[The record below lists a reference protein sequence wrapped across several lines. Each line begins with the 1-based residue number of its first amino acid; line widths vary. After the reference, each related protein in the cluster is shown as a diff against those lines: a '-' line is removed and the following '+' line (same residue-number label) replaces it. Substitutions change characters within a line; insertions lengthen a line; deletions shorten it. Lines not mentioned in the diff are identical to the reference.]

1 MSFLTPL
8 FFIGVAALAAPILVH
23 LVRRTR
29 ARRVQFPALV
39 FVRQVPQR
47 TIRRRTLQNVL
58 LLLLRC
64 LAILLI
70 VIAFTRPFFSGGSAA
85 KQTTGAG
92 ATVILVDNSLSMRRE
107 PLFAEAQKRAEAL
120 VDESRNDEQL
130 ALLSFDKRY
139 AVVNRFITDKTR
151 MRFAIRSLTAGWDG
165 TDYEQAL
172 RGAESL
178 LSEVETS
185 GPKRIVM
192 ISDFQ
197 VPGWNQASAIF
208 KLANTTQLTT
218 IDVAGN
224 DPVSNVAITN
234 VEARG
239 VVFGQ
244 KYLDNLAVHISNF
257 GDTPR
262 DHVQVDFQI
271 NEQTVEKRDI
281 SLNSRDSR
289 VIEFT
294 GFNLNEGANR
304 CTIDV
309 VAGDFVPDNRF
320 YFTLRRETPA
330 KALIVE
336 SASRGRSDS
345 LHLQSA
351 LTTNEDLPFTFTL
364 KSTGS
369 VDPTSV
375 PEYALVVLND
385 AGPISSALADALA
398 KFVEAGGEM
407 IVSTGPRTEAGS
419 FNGSLQRIVPATL
432 REAVQTKAGES
443 VAITNV
449 KFDHPIFEVFQESGR
464 LAAAHVIGYFRSEPS
479 VAASVLARFED
490 GSPAL
495 VEARA
500 GKGRVMLFTSSLGP
514 SWNDLP
520 LTPLYLPF
528 IHQMV
533 RYAGAREENSW
544 YGLGQ
549 TFTVRKE
556 GAGQPPAVDTP
567 AGTRL
572 SENRLTPDGDLLVTA
587 REPGFYRLR
596 YSSQPGFTAVDMDGA
611 EGDFTKLNFAEFIAG
626 VTGGA
631 GSAEGSDASRNLSNE
646 EVEGRQRV
654 WWSLL
659 FVALLLLLTESV
671 LARRTKMVKMIGK

>member
-8 FFIGVAALAAPILVH
+8 FFLGVAALAAPILVH

-47 TIRRRTLQNVL
+47 TIRRRTLHNLL

-85 KQTTGAG
+85 KDNSAAG
-92 ATVILVDNSLSMRRE
+92 ATVLLIDNSLSLRRE
-107 PLFAEAQKRAEAL
+107 GMFAEAQRRAETAL
-120 VDESRNDEQL
+120 DDARNDEQV
-130 ALLSFDKRY
+130 ALVSFDKRY
-139 AVVNRFITDKTR
+139 TVINRFLADKNR
-151 MRFAIRSLTAGWDG
+151 VRSGIQSLGAGWDG

-178 LSEVETS
+178 LSEIETT

-197 VPGWNQASAIF
+197 MPGWTAASATF
-208 KLANTTQLTT
+208 KLANNTQLTT
-218 IDVAGN
+218 LDVGGN
-224 DPVSNVAITN
+224 APPPNVAITN

-244 KYLDNLAVHISNF
+244 KYLDNLVVHVSNF
-257 GDTPR
+257 SDMPR

-289 VIEFT
+289 VVEFT
-294 GFNLNEGANR
+294 GFNLNDGANR
-304 CTIDV
+304 CTIDI
-309 VAGDFVPDNRF
+309 ATGDFAPDNRF

-330 KALIVE
+330 KALIIE
-336 SASRGRSDS
+336 NASRGRSDS

-351 LTTNEDLPFTFTL
+351 LTTNDDLPFTFAL
-364 KSTGS
+364 KSAGS
-369 VDPTSV
+369 VDPASISD
-375 PEYALVVLND
+375 YSLVVLND
-385 AGPISSALADALA
+385 TGPISSALADTLA
-398 KFVEAGGEM
+398 KFVNAGGQM
-407 IVSTGPRTEAGS
+407 IVSTGPRTQTDT
-419 FNGSLQRIVPATL
+419 FNSALQQVAPAML

-443 VAITNV
+443 VAITEV

-464 LAAAHVIGYFRSEPS
+464 LAAANVIGYFRSEPRAN
-479 VAASVLARFED
+479 AAVLARFED

-495 VEARA
+495 VEART
-500 GKGRVMLFTSSLGP
+500 GKGRVLLFTSSLGP

-533 RYAGAREENSW
+533 RYAGTREENAW

-549 TFTVRKE
+549 TFTVGKRTE
-556 GAGQPPAVDTP
+556 QAPPAIDTP
-567 AGTRL
+567 GGARL
-572 SENRLTPDGDLLVTA
+572 SESRSTPDGDLLVTA

-596 YSSQPGFTAVDMDGA
+596 YNSQPDFAAVNIDGA
-611 EGDFTKLNFAEFIAG
+611 EGDFTKLNFGEFMAG

-631 GSAEGSDASRNLSNE
+631 GSAEGADANRNLSSE

-654 WWSLL
+654 WWALL
-659 FVALLLLLTESV
+659 LVALLLLLAESF
-671 LARRTKMVKMIGK
+671 LARRTKMVKMIG

>member
-8 FFIGVAALAAPILVH
+8 FFLGVAALAAPFLVH

-47 TIRRRTLQNVL
+47 TIRRRTLHNLL

-85 KQTTGAG
+85 KDNNAAG

-107 PLFAEAQKRAEAL
+107 QLFAEAQQRAETA
-120 VDESRNDEQL
+120 VDDARNDEQI

-139 AVVNRFITDKTR
+139 TVINRFTSDKTR
-151 MRFAIRSLTAGWDG
+151 TRAAVRSLGAGWDG

-178 LSEVETS
+178 LSEIETT

-197 VPGWNQASAIF
+197 APGWTQPTATF
-208 KLANTTQLTT
+208 KLGNNTQLTT
-218 IDVAGN
+218 LDVGGN
-224 DPVSNVAITN
+224 NPAPNVAITN

-244 KYLDNLAVHISNF
+244 KYLDNLAVHVSNF
-257 GDTPR
+257 SDTPK
-262 DHVQVDFQI
+262 DQLQLDFQI
-271 NEQTVEKRDI
+271 NEQTVEKRSI

-294 GFNLNEGANR
+294 GFNLNEGVNR

-309 VAGDFVPDNRF
+309 VSNDFAQDNRF

-330 KALIVE
+330 KGLIIE

-364 KSTGS
+364 KSSGT
-369 VDPTSV
+369 VDPTSISD
-375 PEYALVVLND
+375 YSLVVLND
-385 AGPISSALADALA
+385 SGPISPALADALV
-398 KFVEAGGEM
+398 KFVDAGGQI
-407 IVSTGPRTEAGS
+407 IVSTGPRTDVQS
-419 FNGSLQRIVPATL
+419 FNAAFQRITPAVL
-432 REAVQTKAGES
+432 REAVQTRGGES
-443 VAITNV
+443 VAITEV

-464 LAAAHVIGYFRSEPS
+464 LASANVIGYFRSEPNPN
-479 VAASVLARFED
+479 AAVLARFED

-495 VEARA
+495 VEGRT

-549 TFTVRKE
+549 TFTVTKNRE
-556 GAGQPPAVDTP
+556 AAPPPVDTP
-567 AGTRL
+567 AGARL

-596 YSSQPGFTAVDMDGA
+596 YTDHPGFAAVNVDGA
-611 EGDFTKLNFAEFIAG
+611 EGDFTKLNFQEFLAG

-631 GSAEGSDASRNLSNE
+631 GSAEGGAANNNLSNE
-646 EVEGRQRV
+646 EVEGRQKV

-659 FVALLLLLTESV
+659 LIALILLLAESF
-671 LARRTKMVKMIGK
+671 LARRTKMVKMIG

>member
-1 MSFLTPL
+1 TPDKN
-8 FFIGVAALAAPILVH
+8 
-23 LVRRTR
+23 R
-29 ARRVQFPALV
+29 
-39 FVRQVPQR
+39 
-47 TIRRRTLQNVL
+47 L
-58 LLLLRC
+58 LL
-64 LAILLI
+64 
-70 VIAFTRPFFSGGSAA
+70 
-85 KQTTGAG
+85 
-92 ATVILVDNSLSMRRE
+92 AT
-107 PLFAEAQKRAEAL
+107 
-120 VDESRNDEQL
+120 
-130 ALLSFDKRY
+130 
-139 AVVNRFITDKTR
+139 
-151 MRFAIRSLTAGWDG
+151 RSLTAGWDG

-178 LSEVETS
+178 LGEIETN

-197 VPGWNQASAIF
+197 APGWSQNTATF
-208 KLANTTQLTT
+208 KLANSTQLTT

-224 DPVSNVAITN
+224 EPVPNVAITN

-244 KYLDNLAVHISNF
+244 KYLDNLAVHVSNF
-257 GDTPR
+257 ADTPR
-262 DHVQVDFQI
+262 DRVQVDFQI

-281 SLNSRDSR
+281 SLNSRDSK

-304 CTIDV
+304 CTIDIV
-309 VAGDFVPDNRF
+309 SGDFAPDNRF

-330 KALIVE
+330 KALIAE

-351 LTTNEDLPFTFTL
+351 LTTNDDLPFTFTL

-369 VDPTSV
+369 IDPTSI
-375 PEYALVVLND
+375 PEYSLVVLND
-385 AGPISSALADALA
+385 AGPISGGLADALI
-398 KFVEAGGEM
+398 KFVEAGGQV
-407 IVSTGPRTEAGS
+407 IVSTGPRTTAES
-419 FNGSLQRIVPATL
+419 FNSSLQRITPATL

-464 LAAAHVIGYFRSEPS
+464 LAAAHVIGYFRSEPGS
-479 VAASVLARFED
+479 AATVLARFED

-495 VEARA
+495 VESRT
-500 GKGRVMLFTSSLGP
+500 GKGRVILFTSSLGP

-556 GAGQPPAVDTP
+556 ASGQLPPVDTP
-567 AGTRL
+567 AGARL
-572 SENRLTPDGDLLVTA
+572 SEGRNTPDGDLLVTA
-587 REPGFYRLR
+587 RELGFYRLR
-596 YSSQPGFTAVDMDGA
+596 YNGQPGFAAVDTDGA
-611 EGDFTKLNFAEFIAG
+611 EGDFTKLNFGEFVAG
-626 VTGGA
+626 VTGGT
-631 GSAEGSDASRNLSNE
+631 GTGEGSDANRNASGE

-659 FVALLLLLTESV
+659 FLALLLLLAESV
-671 LARRTKMVKMIGK
+671 LARRTKMVKMIG

>member
-8 FFIGVAALAAPILVH
+8 FFLGVAALAAPILVH

-29 ARRVQFPALV
+29 ARRVQFPALI

-47 TIRRRTLQNVL
+47 TIRRRTLHNLL

-85 KQTTGAG
+85 KDNTAAG
-92 ATVILVDNSLSMRRE
+92 ATVILIDDSLSMRRE
-107 PLFAEAQKRAEAL
+107 GMFAEAQRRAETAL
-120 VDESRNDEQL
+120 DDARNDEQI
-130 ALLSFDKRY
+130 ALVSFDKRY
-139 AVVNRFITDKTR
+139 TVLNRFVADKNKVR
-151 MRFAIRSLTAGWDG
+151 LGISGLAAGWEG

-178 LSEVETS
+178 LGEVQTT

-197 VPGWNQASAIF
+197 MPGWNAASATF
-208 KLANTTQLTT
+208 KLSNNTQLTT
-218 IDVAGN
+218 LDVGGN
-224 DPVSNVAITN
+224 NPAPNVAITN

-239 VVFGQ
+239 VLFGQ
-244 KYLDNLAVHISNF
+244 KYLDNLVVHVNNF
-257 GDTPR
+257 SDTPK

-271 NEQTVEKRDI
+271 NDQTVEKRDI
-281 SLNSRDSR
+281 SLNSRESR
-289 VIEFT
+289 VVEFT
-294 GFNLNEGANR
+294 GFNLNDGANR
-304 CTIDV
+304 CTVDI
-309 VAGDFVPDNRF
+309 VAGDFAPDNRY

-330 KALIVE
+330 NALIIE
-336 SASRGRSDS
+336 GASRGPSDS

-351 LTTNEDLPFTFTL
+351 LMTNDDLPFTFAL
-364 KSTGS
+364 KSAGS
-369 VDPTSV
+369 VDPASI
-375 PEYALVVLND
+375 PGYALVVMND
-385 AGPISSALADALA
+385 TGPISSALADTLTR
-398 KFVEAGGEM
+398 FVNAGGQM
-407 IVSTGPRTEAGS
+407 IISTGPRTQADS
-419 FNGSLQRIVPATL
+419 FNNSLQQVAPATL
-432 REAVQTKAGES
+432 REAVQPKAGES
-443 VAITNV
+443 VAITEV

-464 LAAAHVIGYFRSEPS
+464 LAAANVIGYFRSEPR
-479 VAASVLARFED
+479 ANATVLARFED

-495 VEARA
+495 VEART
-500 GKGRVMLFTSSLGP
+500 GKGRVLMFTSSLGP

-533 RYAGAREENSW
+533 RYAGATQENAW
-544 YGLGQ
+544 YALGQ
-549 TFTVRKE
+549 TFTVAKRQE
-556 GAGQPPAVDTP
+556 AASPAIDTP
-567 AGTRL
+567 SGQRL
-572 SENRLTPDGDLLVTA
+572 SESRSTPDGDLLVTA

-596 YSSQPGFTAVDMDGA
+596 YSSRPDFAAVNIDGA
-611 EGDFTKLNFAEFIAG
+611 EGDFTKINFGDFMAS

-631 GSAEGSDASRNLSNE
+631 GAAEGADANRNLSNE

-659 FVALLLLLTESV
+659 LVALLLLLAESF
-671 LARRTKMVKMIGK
+671 LARRTKMVKMIG

>member
-8 FFIGVAALAAPILVH
+8 FFLGVAALAAPILVH

-47 TIRRRTLQNVL
+47 TIRRRTLHNIL
-58 LLLLRC
+58 LMLLRC

-85 KQTTGAG
+85 KDNTAAG
-92 ATVILVDNSLSMRRE
+92 ATVILIDDSLSMRRE
-107 PLFAEAQKRAEAL
+107 GLFAEAQRRAESVLDDARNNEQIAL
-120 VDESRNDEQL
+120 M
-130 ALLSFDKRY
+130 SFDKRY
-139 AVVNRFITDKTR
+139 TVLNRFLTDKNR
-151 MRFAIRSLTAGWDG
+151 IRSAITSLAAGWDG

-178 LSEVETS
+178 LSEVETT

-197 VPGWNQASAIF
+197 VPGWTQATATF
-208 KLANTTQLTT
+208 KLSNSTQLTT
-218 IDVAGN
+218 LDVGGN
-224 DPVSNVAITN
+224 NPPPNVAITN
-234 VEARG
+234 VEARS

-244 KYLDNLAVHISNF
+244 KYEDNLVVHVSNF
-257 GDTPR
+257 SDTPK
-262 DHVQVDFQI
+262 DHIQVDFQI

-289 VIEFT
+289 VVEFT
-294 GFNLNEGANR
+294 GFNLNEGTNR
-304 CTIDV
+304 CTIDIPS
-309 VAGDFVPDNRF
+309 GDFAPDNRF

-330 KALIVE
+330 KALIIE
-336 SASRGRSDS
+336 GASRGRSDS

-351 LTTNEDLPFTFTL
+351 LSADDDLPFAFTV
-364 KSTGS
+364 KSAGS
-369 VDPTSV
+369 VDPSSV
-375 PEYALVVLND
+375 SDYSLVVLND
-385 AGPISSALADALA
+385 AGPLSSALADTLVR
-398 KFVEAGGEM
+398 FVNAGGQM
-407 IVSTGPRTEAGS
+407 IVSTGPKTQADS
-419 FNGSLQRIVPATL
+419 FNTSLQTLLPATL
-432 REAVQTKAGES
+432 REAVQTKTGES
-443 VAITNV
+443 VAITEV

-464 LAAAHVIGYFRSEPS
+464 LAGANVIGYFRSEPRAN
-479 VAASVLARFED
+479 AAVLARFED

-495 VEARA
+495 VEAST
-500 GKGRVMLFTSSLGP
+500 GKGRVLLFTSSLGP

-533 RYAGAREENSW
+533 RYAGTHEENAW
-544 YGLGQ
+544 YSLGE
-549 TFTVRKE
+549 TFTVGKQKE
-556 GAGQPPAVDTP
+556 AAPPAVDTP
-567 AGTRL
+567 GGARL
-572 SENRLTPDGDLLVTA
+572 SETRLTPDGDLLVTA

-596 YSSQPGFTAVDMDGA
+596 YNSTPGFAAVNIDGA
-611 EGDFTKLNFAEFIAG
+611 EGDFTKLNFAEFAVG

-631 GSAEGSDASRNLSNE
+631 GSAEGAEANRNASGE

-659 FVALLLLLTESV
+659 FVALLLLLAESF
-671 LARRTKMVKMIGK
+671 LARRTKMVKMIG

>member
-1 MSFLTPL
+1 MSFLTPF

-29 ARRVQFPALV
+29 ARRVQFPALM

-47 TIRRRTLQNVL
+47 TIRRRTLHNLL

-85 KQTTGAG
+85 KDNSAAG
-92 ATVILVDNSLSMRRE
+92 ATVILIDNSLSMRRE
-107 PLFAEAQKRAEAL
+107 NLFAEAQRRAEAAL
-120 VDESRNDEQL
+120 DEARNDEQV
-130 ALLSFDKRY
+130 ALVSFDKRY
-139 AVVNRFITDKTR
+139 TVINRFLADKNR
-151 MRFAIRSLTAGWDG
+151 VRSNLTSLGAGWDR

-178 LSEVETS
+178 LSEIETS

-197 VPGWNQASAIF
+197 MPGWTQTSATF
-208 KLANTTQLTT
+208 KLSNNTQITT
-218 IDVAGN
+218 LDVGGN
-224 DPVSNVAITN
+224 NPPPNVAITN

-244 KYLDNLAVHISNF
+244 KYLDNLVVHISNF
-257 GDTPR
+257 SATPK

-271 NEQTVEKRDI
+271 NDQTVEKRDI

-289 VIEFT
+289 VVEFT

-304 CTIDV
+304 CTIDI
-309 VAGDFVPDNRF
+309 VAGDFAADNRF

-336 SASRGRSDS
+336 GASRGRSDS

-351 LTTNEDLPFTFTL
+351 LTTNDDLPFTFAL
-364 KSTGS
+364 KIAGS
-369 VDPTSV
+369 VDPTSISD
-375 PEYALVVLND
+375 YALVVLND
-385 AGPISSALADALA
+385 AGPISSALADTLA
-398 KFVEAGGEM
+398 KFINAGGQV
-407 IVSTGPRTEAGS
+407 IVSTGPRTQADA
-419 FNGSLQRIVPATL
+419 FNRALQQVAPATL

-443 VAITNV
+443 VAITEV

-464 LAAAHVIGYFRSEPS
+464 LASANVIGYFRSEPRAN
-479 VAASVLARFED
+479 AAVLARFED

-495 VEARA
+495 VEART
-500 GKGRVMLFTSSLGP
+500 GKGAVLLFTSSLGP

-533 RYAGAREENSW
+533 RYAGTREENAW

-549 TFTVRKE
+549 TFTVGKRQDT
-556 GAGQPPAVDTP
+556 APPAIDTP
-567 AGTRL
+567 GGARL
-572 SENRLTPDGDLLVTA
+572 SETRSTPDGDLLVTA

-596 YSSQPGFTAVDMDGA
+596 YNSQPDFAAVNVDGA
-611 EGDFTKLNFAEFIAG
+611 EGDFTKLNFGEFMAG

-631 GSAEGSDASRNLSNE
+631 GSAEGAEANRNLSQE
-646 EVEGRQRV
+646 EIEGRQRV

-659 FVALLLLLTESV
+659 LVALLLLLAESF
-671 LARRTKMVKMIGK
+671 LARRTKMVKMIG

>member
-8 FFIGVAALAAPILVH
+8 FFLGVAALAAPILVH

-29 ARRVQFPALV
+29 ARKVQFPALV

-47 TIRRRTLQNVL
+47 TIRRRTLQNLL

-70 VIAFTRPFFSGGSAA
+70 VIAFTRPFFSGGSSAKETAA
-85 KQTTGAG
+85 AG

-107 PLFAEAQKRAEAL
+107 PMFSEAQKRAEAAI
-120 VDESRNDEQL
+120 DEARNDEQI
-130 ALLSFDKRY
+130 ALVSFDKRY
-139 AVVNRFITDKTR
+139 AVVNRFTNDKNRLR
-151 MRFAIRSLTAGWDG
+151 MAVGTLGAGWDG

-178 LSEVETS
+178 LGEIETS
-185 GPKRIVM
+185 GPKQIVM

-197 VPGWNQASAIF
+197 APGWNQNTATF
-208 KLANTTQLTT
+208 KLANSTKLQT
-218 IDVAGN
+218 IDVGGN
-224 DPVSNVAITN
+224 DPVSNIAITN

-244 KYLDNLAVHISNF
+244 KYLDNLAVHVSNF

-262 DHVQVDFQI
+262 DRITVDFQI

-294 GFNLNEGANR
+294 GFNLNDGANR

-309 VAGDFVPDNRF
+309 VSNDFPSDNRF

-351 LTTNEDLPFTFTL
+351 LTTNDDLPFTFTL

-369 VDPTSV
+369 VDPSSI

-385 AGPISSALADALA
+385 AGPIGGALAEALM
-398 KFVEAGGEM
+398 KFVEGGGQM
-407 IVSTGPRTEAGS
+407 IVSTGPRTTVDD
-419 FNGSLQRIVPATL
+419 FNGSLQRIAPAVL

-443 VAITNV
+443 VAMTNI

-464 LAAAHVIGYFRSEPS
+464 LAAAHVIGYFRSEPTTT
-479 VAASVLARFED
+479 AAVLARFED

-495 VEARA
+495 VESRT
-500 GKGRVMLFTSSLGP
+500 GKGRVLMFTSSLGP

-556 GAGQPPAVDTP
+556 TNGQPPAVDTP
-567 AGTRL
+567 AGARL
-572 SENRLTPDGDLLVTA
+572 SETRNTPEGDLLVTA

-596 YSSQPGFTAVDMDGA
+596 YSAQPSFAAVDTDGA
-611 EGDFTKLNFAEFIAG
+611 EGDFTKLNFAEFISG

-631 GSAEGSDASRNLSNE
+631 GTAEGSDANRNASGE

-659 FVALLLLLTESV
+659 FLALLLLLAESV
-671 LARRTKMVKMIGK
+671 LARRTKMVKMVG

>member
-8 FFIGVAALAAPILVH
+8 FFLGVAALAAPILVH

-29 ARRVQFPALV
+29 ARKVPFPALV

-70 VIAFTRPFFSGGSAA
+70 VIAFTRPFFSGGSSA
-85 KQTTGAG
+85 KETTAAG
-92 ATVILVDNSLSMRRE
+92 ATVVLLDNSLSMRRE
-107 PLFAEAQKRAEAL
+107 PLFAEAQKRAEAAI
-120 VDESRNDEQL
+120 DEARNNEQI
-130 ALLSFDKRY
+130 ALLTFDKRY
-139 AVVNRFITDKTR
+139 AVVNRFTADKSRLR
-151 MRFAIRSLTAGWDG
+151 MVVRTLGAGWDG

-178 LSEVETS
+178 LGEIETT

-197 VPGWNQASAIF
+197 APGWSQNTATF
-208 KLANTTQLTT
+208 KLANSTQLTT
-218 IDVAGN
+218 IDVAPN
-224 DPVSNVAITN
+224 DPVPNIAITN

-244 KYLDNLAVHISNF
+244 KYLDDLAVHVSNF
-257 GDTPR
+257 SDTPR
-262 DHVQVDFQI
+262 DRIQVDFQI

-281 SLNSRDSR
+281 SLNSRDSK

-309 VAGDFVPDNRF
+309 VSGDFAPDNRF

-330 KALIVE
+330 KALIME

-351 LTTNEDLPFTFTL
+351 LTTNDDLPFTFTV

-369 VDPTSV
+369 VDPSGI
-375 PEYALVVLND
+375 PEYSLVVLND
-385 AGPISSALADALA
+385 AGPISGGLADALM
-398 KFVEAGGEM
+398 KFVEAGGQV
-407 IVSTGPRTEAGS
+407 IVATGPRTDAD
-419 FNGSLQRIVPATL
+419 NLNSLQRIMPATL

-464 LAAAHVIGYFRSEPS
+464 LAAAHVIGYFRSEP
-479 VAASVLARFED
+479 AATATVLARFED

-495 VEARA
+495 VESRS
-500 GKGRVMLFTSSLGP
+500 GKGRVVLFTSSLGP

-533 RYAGAREENSW
+533 RYAGAREENAW

-556 GAGQPPAVDTP
+556 ANGQLPPVDTP
-567 AGTRL
+567 AGARL
-572 SENRLTPDGDLLVTA
+572 SEGRNTPDGDLLVTA
-587 REPGFYRLR
+587 RELGFYRLR
-596 YSSQPGFTAVDMDGA
+596 YNDQPGFAAVDTDGA
-611 EGDFTKLNFAEFIAG
+611 EGDFAKLNFGEFVAG
-626 VTGGA
+626 VTGGTGA
-631 GSAEGSDASRNLSNE
+631 GEGSNASRNASGE

-659 FVALLLLLTESV
+659 LLALLLLLAESV
-671 LARRTKMVKMIGK
+671 LARRTKMVKMVG

>member
-8 FFIGVAALAAPILVH
+8 FFLGVAALAAPILVH

-29 ARRVQFPALV
+29 ARKVQFPALV

-47 TIRRRTLQNVL
+47 TIRRRTLQNLL

-70 VIAFTRPFFSGGSAA
+70 VIAFTRPFFSGGSSAKETAA
-85 KQTTGAG
+85 AG

-107 PLFAEAQKRAEAL
+107 PLFAEAQKRAEAA
-120 VDESRNDEQL
+120 VDEARNNEQI
-130 ALLSFDKRY
+130 ALVSFDKRY
-139 AVVNRFITDKTR
+139 AVVNRFTNDKNR
-151 MRFAIRSLTAGWDG
+151 LQGAVRNLSAGWDG

-178 LSEVETS
+178 LGEIETS
-185 GPKRIVM
+185 GPKQIVM

-197 VPGWNQASAIF
+197 APGWSQNTATF
-208 KLANTTQLTT
+208 KLANSTKLQT
-218 IDVAGN
+218 IDVGGN
-224 DPVSNVAITN
+224 DPVSNIAITN

-244 KYLDNLAVHISNF
+244 KYLENLAVHVSNF

-262 DHVQVDFQI
+262 DRITVDFQI

-281 SLNSRDSR
+281 SINSRESR
-289 VIEFT
+289 LIEFT

-309 VAGDFVPDNRF
+309 VANDFASDNRF

-351 LTTNEDLPFTFTL
+351 LTTNDDLPFTFTI

-369 VDPTSV
+369 VDPSSI

-385 AGPISSALADALA
+385 AGPISGALADALN
-398 KFVEAGGEM
+398 KFVEAGGQM
-407 IVSTGPRTEAGS
+407 IVSTGPRTTAES
-419 FNGSLQRIVPATL
+419 FNGSLQRIAPAVL
-432 REAVQTKAGES
+432 GEAVQTKAGES
-443 VAITNV
+443 VAMTNI

-464 LAAAHVIGYFRSEPS
+464 LAAAHVIGYFRSEP
-479 VAASVLARFED
+479 ATTATVLARFED

-495 VEARA
+495 VESRT
-500 GKGRVMLFTSSLGP
+500 GQGRVMMFTSSLGP

-556 GAGQPPAVDTP
+556 ANGQPPAVDTP
-567 AGTRL
+567 AGARL
-572 SENRLTPDGDLLVTA
+572 SETRNTPEGDLLVTA

-596 YSSQPGFTAVDMDGA
+596 YSAQPSFAAVDTDGA
-611 EGDFTKLNFAEFIAG
+611 EGDFTKLNFGEFMAG

-631 GSAEGSDASRNLSNE
+631 GTAEGSDANRNLSGE

-659 FVALLLLLTESV
+659 LLALLLLLAESV
-671 LARRTKMVKMIGK
+671 LARRTKMVKMVG

>member
-8 FFIGVAALAAPILVH
+8 FFLGVAALAAPILVH

-47 TIRRRTLQNVL
+47 TIRRRTLQNLL

-64 LAILLI
+64 LALLLI
-70 VIAFTRPFFSGGSAA
+70 VIAFTRPFFSGGSSA
-85 KQTTGAG
+85 KENSAAG
-92 ATVILVDNSLSMRRE
+92 ATVILVDTSLSMRRAE
-107 PLFAEAQKRAEAL
+107 LFAEAQRRAEAA
-120 VDESRNDEQL
+120 VDETRNDEQV

-139 AVVNRFITDKTR
+139 AVINRFTADKSRVRTG
-151 MRFAIRSLTAGWDG
+151 ISTLSAGWDG

-178 LSEVETS
+178 LSEVQTS
-185 GPKRIVM
+185 GPKRITM

-197 VPGWNQASAIF
+197 VPGWSQASATF
-208 KLANTTQLTT
+208 KLANNTQLSTF
-218 IDVAGN
+218 DVSGN
-224 DPVSNVAITN
+224 NPPPNIAITN

-244 KYLDNLAVHISNF
+244 KYLDNLAVHVSNF
-257 GDTPR
+257 GDAPR
-262 DHVQVDFQI
+262 DHLQMDFQI

-281 SLNSRDSR
+281 GLNGRDSR

-304 CTIDV
+304 CTIDIA
-309 VAGDFVPDNRF
+309 AGDFAPDNRF

-330 KALIVE
+330 AALIVE
-336 SASRGRSDS
+336 TASRGRGDS
-345 LHLQSA
+345 FYLQSA
-351 LTTNEDLPFTFTL
+351 LTTNNDLPFTFTL

-375 PEYALVVLND
+375 SDYALIILNDPGVLN
-385 AGPISSALADALA
+385 PALADALA
-398 KFVEAGGEM
+398 RFVDAGGEM
-407 IVSTGPRTEAGS
+407 IVSTGRRTQMES
-419 FNGSLQRIVPATL
+419 FNTSLQRIAPAML

-443 VAITNV
+443 VAITDV
-449 KFDHPIFEVFQESGR
+449 KFDHPVFEVFQESGR
-464 LAAAHVIGYFRSEPS
+464 LAAAHVIGYFRSEPRAN
-479 VAASVLARFED
+479 AAVLARYED

-495 VEARA
+495 VEART

-514 SWNDLP
+514 GWNDLP

-528 IHQMV
+528 VHQMV

-544 YGLGQ
+544 YGMGQ
-549 TFTVRKE
+549 TFTVGKE
-556 GAGQPPAVDTP
+556 GEGSPPPVDTP
-567 AGTRL
+567 AGARL
-572 SENRLTPDGDLLVTA
+572 SETRLTPDGDLLVTA

-596 YSSQPGFTAVDMDGA
+596 YNNRPNFAAVDTDGA

-626 VTGGA
+626 VTGGP
-631 GSAEGSDASRNLSNE
+631 GGAEGSYASRNLSNE
-646 EVEGRQRV
+646 EVEGRQKV

-659 FVALLLLLTESV
+659 FLALLLLLTESV
-671 LARRTKMVKMIGK
+671 LARRTRMVKMIG

>member
-8 FFIGVAALAAPILVH
+8 FFLGVAALAAPVLVH

-47 TIRRRTLQNVL
+47 TIRRRTLHNLL

-64 LAILLI
+64 FAILLI

-85 KQTTGAG
+85 RDNTAAG
-92 ATVILVDNSLSMRRE
+92 ATVILIDNSLSMRRE
-107 PLFAEAQKRAEAL
+107 NLFAEAQRRAEGAL
-120 VDESRNDEQL
+120 DEARNDEQI
-130 ALLSFDKRY
+130 ALVSFDKRY
-139 AVVNRFITDKTR
+139 TVINRFLTDKNR
-151 MRFAIRSLTAGWDG
+151 VRFGISSLGAGWDG

-178 LSEVETS
+178 LSEVETT

-197 VPGWNQASAIF
+197 MPGWTAATATF
-208 KLANTTQLTT
+208 KLSNNTQLRTL
-218 IDVAGN
+218 DVGGN
-224 DPVSNVAITN
+224 NPPPNIAITN

-244 KYLDNLAVHISNF
+244 KYLDNVVVHISNF
-257 GDTPR
+257 SDTPR
-262 DHVQVDFQI
+262 DHIQVDFQI
-271 NEQTVEKRDI
+271 NDQTVEKRD
-281 SLNSRDSR
+281 LTFNSRDSR
-289 VIEFT
+289 VVEFT
-294 GFNLNEGANR
+294 GFNLNDGTNR
-304 CTIDV
+304 CTIGI
-309 VAGDFVPDNRF
+309 ASGDFAPDNRF

-336 SASRGRSDS
+336 NAARGRSDS

-351 LTTNEDLPFTFTL
+351 LTTNDDLPFTFAL
-364 KSTGS
+364 KSAGS
-369 VDPTSV
+369 VDPASI

-385 AGPISSALADALA
+385 SGPLSPTLADALVR
-398 KFVEAGGEM
+398 FVNGGGQM
-407 IVSTGPRTEAGS
+407 IVSTGPRTDAGS
-419 FNGSLQRIVPATL
+419 FNANLQQISPATL
-432 REAVQTKAGES
+432 REPVQTKIGES
-443 VAITNV
+443 VAITEV

-464 LAAAHVIGYFRSEPS
+464 LASANVIGYFRSEPRQN
-479 VAASVLARFED
+479 ASVLARFED

-495 VEARA
+495 LEART
-500 GKGRVMLFTSSLGP
+500 GKGRVLLFTSSLGP

-533 RYAGAREENSW
+533 RYAGTREENAW

-549 TFTVRKE
+549 TFTVGKRQDT
-556 GAGQPPAVDTP
+556 APPAIDTP
-567 AGTRL
+567 GGARL
-572 SENRLTPDGDLLVTA
+572 NESRVTPDGDLLVTA

-596 YSSQPGFTAVDMDGA
+596 YSGAPGFAAVNSDGV
-611 EGDFTKLNFAEFIAG
+611 EGDFTKLNFNEFVVG

-631 GSAEGSDASRNLSNE
+631 GGAEGAAANRNLSGE
-646 EVEGRQRV
+646 EIEGRQKV
-654 WWSLL
+654 WWVLL
-659 FVALLLLLTESV
+659 LVALLLLLAESF
-671 LARRTKMVKMIGK
+671 LARRTKMVKMIG

>member
-8 FFIGVAALAAPILVH
+8 FFLGVAALAAPILVH

-29 ARRVQFPALV
+29 ARKVQFPALV

-70 VIAFTRPFFSGGSAA
+70 VIAFTRPFFNGGSSA
-85 KQTTGAG
+85 KQTAAAG

-107 PLFAEAQKRAEAL
+107 PLFAEAQKRAEAA
-120 VDESRNDEQL
+120 VDEARNDEQV
-130 ALLSFDKRY
+130 ALVSFDKRY
-139 AVVNRFITDKTR
+139 AVVNRFTNDKNR
-151 MRFAIRSLTAGWDG
+151 LRFAVSNLSAGWDG

-178 LSEVETS
+178 LGEIETS
-185 GPKRIVM
+185 GPKQIVM

-197 VPGWNQASAIF
+197 APGWNQNTATF
-208 KLANTTQLTT
+208 KLANSTKLQT
-218 IDVAGN
+218 IDVGGN
-224 DPVSNVAITN
+224 EPAPNIAITN

-262 DHVQVDFQI
+262 DRITVDFQI

-281 SLNSRDSR
+281 SINSRDSR

-304 CTIDV
+304 CTIDIV
-309 VAGDFVPDNRF
+309 SNDFTADNRF

-351 LTTNEDLPFTFTL
+351 LTTNDDLPFTFTL

-369 VDPTSV
+369 VDPSSIS
-375 PEYALVVLND
+375 EYALVVLND
-385 AGPISSALADALA
+385 AGPISGALADALM
-398 KFVEAGGEM
+398 KFVEAGGQM
-407 IVSTGPRTEAGS
+407 IVSTGPRTTADS
-419 FNGSLQRIVPATL
+419 FNGALQRIAPAAL

-443 VAITNV
+443 VAMTNI

-464 LAAAHVIGYFRSEPS
+464 LAAAHVIGYFRSEPATT
-479 VAASVLARFED
+479 AAVLVRFED

-495 VEARA
+495 VESRT
-500 GKGRVMLFTSSLGP
+500 GKGRVMMFTSSLGP

-556 GAGQPPAVDTP
+556 ANGEAPAVDTP
-567 AGTRL
+567 AGARL
-572 SENRLTPDGDLLVTA
+572 SEARNTADGDLLVTA

-596 YSSQPGFTAVDMDGA
+596 YSGQPGFTAVDTDGA
-611 EGDFTKLNFAEFIAG
+611 EGDFTKLNFGEFMAG

-631 GSAEGSDASRNLSNE
+631 GTAEGSDANRNVSGE
-646 EVEGRQRV
+646 EVEGRQKV

-659 FVALLLLLTESV
+659 LLALLLLLAESV
-671 LARRTKMVKMIGK
+671 LARRTKMVKMVG

>member
-8 FFIGVAALAAPILVH
+8 FFLGMAALAAPILVH

-29 ARRVQFPALV
+29 ARKVQFPALV

-70 VIAFTRPFFSGGSAA
+70 VIAFARPFF
-85 KQTTGAG
+85 TTGSSAKSTSAAG
-92 ATVILVDNSLSMRRE
+92 ATAILIDNSLSMRRE
-107 PLFAEAQKRAEAL
+107 NFFAEAQRRAEAAI
-120 VDESRNDEQL
+120 DDARSDEQI

-139 AVVNRFITDKTR
+139 ALANRFTTDKNHLRTAVR
-151 MRFAIRSLTAGWDG
+151 TLNAGWDG

-197 VPGWNQASAIF
+197 APGWRQANATF
-208 KLANTTQLTT
+208 KLANNTRLTT
-218 IDVAGN
+218 LDVSGN
-224 DPVSNVAITN
+224 NPAPNVAITG

-244 KYLDNLAVHISNF
+244 KYLDNLAVHVSNF
-257 GDTPR
+257 SDTPR

-289 VIEFT
+289 VVEFS
-294 GFNLNEGANR
+294 GFNLNDGANR
-304 CTIDV
+304 CTVEI
-309 VAGDFVPDNRF
+309 ASGDFAPDNRF
-320 YFTLRRETPA
+320 YFTLRREIPA

-336 SASRGRSDS
+336 SATRGRSDS

-351 LTTNEDLPFTFTL
+351 LTTDDNLPFTFDL
-364 KSTGS
+364 KSTGA
-369 VDPTSV
+369 VDPAGIQ
-375 PEYALVVLND
+375 EHALVILND
-385 AGPISSALADALA
+385 AGALNSALADALV
-398 KFVEAGGEM
+398 KFVNGGGQL
-407 IVSTGPRTEAGS
+407 IVATGPQTQVES
-419 FNGSLQRIVPATL
+419 FNQSLQQISPALL

-443 VAITNV
+443 AAITDV
-449 KFDHPIFEVFQESGR
+449 KFDHPIFEVFQQSGR
-464 LAAAHVIGYFRSEPS
+464 LAAANVIGYFRSEPRAN
-479 VAASVLARFED
+479 AAVLARFED

-495 VEARA
+495 IEGTT
-500 GKGRVMLFTSSLGP
+500 GKGRVLLFTSSLGP

-533 RYAGAREENSW
+533 RYAGTREANSW

-549 TFTVRKE
+549 TFTVKKGSE
-556 GAGQPPAVDTP
+556 GAPPAVDTP
-567 AGTRL
+567 SGVRL
-572 SENRLTPDGDLLVTA
+572 SEVRSTPDGELLVTA

-596 YSSQPGFTAVDMDGA
+596 YSSQPDFAAVDIDAA
-611 EGDFTKLNFAEFIAG
+611 EGDFSKLNFQEFIAG

-631 GSAEGSDASRNLSNE
+631 GGAEGAAANQKVSGE
-646 EVEGRQRV
+646 EVEGRQKV

-659 FVALLLLLTESV
+659 LMALVLLLVESA
-671 LARRTKMVKMIGK
+671 LARRTKVVKMIG

>member
-8 FFIGVAALAAPILVH
+8 FFLGVAALAAPILVH

-29 ARRVQFPALV
+29 ARRVQFPALI

-47 TIRRRTLQNVL
+47 TIRRRTLHNLL

-85 KQTTGAG
+85 RDNSAAG
-92 ATVILVDNSLSMRRE
+92 ATVILIDNSLSMRRE
-107 PLFAEAQKRAEAL
+107 QLFAEAQGRAEGALDEARNNEQIAL
-120 VDESRNDEQL
+120 V
-130 ALLSFDKRY
+130 SFDKRY
-139 AVVNRFITDKTR
+139 TVVNRFTPDKSR
-151 MRFAIRSLTAGWDG
+151 LRAAVGSLGAGWDG

-178 LSEVETS
+178 LSEVETT

-197 VPGWNQASAIF
+197 APGWVPASATFQLSNNTQLITLDVGGNNQAA
-208 KLANTTQLTT
+208 
-218 IDVAGN
+218 
-224 DPVSNVAITN
+224 NVAITN
-234 VEARG
+234 IEARG

-244 KYLDNLAVHISNF
+244 KYLDNLVVHVNNF
-257 GDTPR
+257 SDTPR
-262 DHVQVDFQI
+262 EHVHVAFQI

-289 VIEFT
+289 VVEFT
-294 GFNLNEGANR
+294 GFNLNEGVNR
-304 CTIDV
+304 GTIEIV
-309 VAGDFVPDNRF
+309 TGDFAADNRF

-345 LHLQSA
+345 LHLQNA
-351 LTTNEDLPFTFTL
+351 LTTNEDLPFNLTL
-364 KSTGS
+364 KRTGS
-369 VDPTSV
+369 VDPTSIS
-375 PEYALVVLND
+375 EYSLVVLND
-385 AGPISSALADALA
+385 PGPINSALADTLA
-398 KFVEAGGEM
+398 KFVEAGGQM
-407 IVSTGPRTEAGS
+407 IVSTGPRTTVES
-419 FNGSLQRIVPATL
+419 FNGALERIAPAKL
-432 REAVQTKAGES
+432 REAVQTKTGES
-443 VAITNV
+443 VAITEV

-464 LAAAHVIGYFRSEPS
+464 LAAANVIGYFRSEPRAN
-479 VAASVLARFED
+479 AAVLARFED

-495 VEARA
+495 LEART
-500 GKGRVMLFTSSLGP
+500 GKGRVMLYTSSLGP

-533 RYAGAREENSW
+533 RYAGAREENPW

-549 TFTVRKE
+549 TFTVNKQKE
-556 GAGQPPAVDTP
+556 GAPPAIDTP
-567 AGTRL
+567 AGERL
-572 SENRLTPDGDLLVTA
+572 SENRLRPDGDLLVTA

-596 YSSQPGFTAVDMDGA
+596 YNDRPGFTAVNIDGT
-611 EGDFTKLNFAEFIAG
+611 EGDFTKLNFAEFVAG

-631 GSAEGSDASRNLSNE
+631 GSAEGSETSRNLSNE
-646 EVEGRQRV
+646 EVEGRQKV

-659 FVALLLLLTESV
+659 LIALMLLLAESF
-671 LARRTKMVKMIGK
+671 LARRTKLVKMIG

>member
-8 FFIGVAALAAPILVH
+8 FFLGVAALAAPILVH

-29 ARRVQFPALV
+29 ARKVQFPALV

-70 VIAFTRPFFSGGSAA
+70 VIAFTRPFFSGGSSAKETAA
-85 KQTTGAG
+85 AG

-107 PLFAEAQKRAEAL
+107 PLFAEAQKRAEA
-120 VDESRNDEQL
+120 VIDEARNDEQI
-130 ALLSFDKRY
+130 ALVSFDKRY
-139 AVVNRFITDKTR
+139 AVVNRFTNDKNR
-151 MRFAIRSLTAGWDG
+151 LGLAVRNLSAGWDG

-178 LSEVETS
+178 LGEIETS
-185 GPKRIVM
+185 GQKQIVM

-197 VPGWNQASAIF
+197 APGWNQNTATF
-208 KLANTTQLTT
+208 KLANSTKLQT
-218 IDVAGN
+218 IDIGGN
-224 DPVSNVAITN
+224 EPVSNLAITN

-262 DHVQVDFQI
+262 DRITVDFQI

-304 CTIDV
+304 CTIDI
-309 VAGDFVPDNRF
+309 VANDFAPDNRF

-351 LTTNEDLPFTFTL
+351 LTTNDDLPFTFTL

-369 VDPTSV
+369 VDPSSIS
-375 PEYALVVLND
+375 EYALVVLND
-385 AGPISSALADALA
+385 AGPISGALADALM
-398 KFVEAGGEM
+398 KFVEAGGQM
-407 IVSTGPRTEAGS
+407 IVSTGPRTTADN
-419 FNGSLQRIVPATL
+419 FNGSLQRIAPAAL

-443 VAITNV
+443 VAMTNI
-449 KFDHPIFEVFQESGR
+449 KFDHPIFEVFQGSGR
-464 LAAAHVIGYFRSEPS
+464 LAAAHVIGYFRSEPTTT
-479 VAASVLARFED
+479 AAVLARFED

-495 VEARA
+495 VESRT
-500 GKGRVMLFTSSLGP
+500 GNGRVLMFTSSLGP

-556 GAGQPPAVDTP
+556 ANGQPPAVDTP
-567 AGTRL
+567 GGARL
-572 SENRLTPDGDLLVTA
+572 SEARNTPEGDLLVTA

-596 YSSQPGFTAVDMDGA
+596 YNAQPGFAAVDTDGA
-611 EGDFTKLNFAEFIAG
+611 EGDFTKLNFGEFMAG

-631 GSAEGSDASRNLSNE
+631 GTAEGSNANLSASGA
-646 EVEGRQRV
+646 EVEGRQKV

-659 FVALLLLLTESV
+659 FLALLLLLAESV
-671 LARRTKMVKMIGK
+671 LARRTKMVKMVG